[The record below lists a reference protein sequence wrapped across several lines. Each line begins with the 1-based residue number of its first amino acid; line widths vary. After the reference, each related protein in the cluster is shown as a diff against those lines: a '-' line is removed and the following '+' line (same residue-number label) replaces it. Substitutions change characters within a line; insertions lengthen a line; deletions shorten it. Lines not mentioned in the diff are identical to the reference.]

1 MQVCIPYLPFTTL
14 DLPSPFKIIIMN
26 YFKIKNIQTVISLC
40 ALMMMVA
47 CKKDFLEVELQGQRT
62 AESFWKS
69 EQDATEA
76 VNAIY
81 GNLRNAGQVGI
92 ASIAMESLGSDDA
105 DPGAKQSD
113 LPEMYQF
120 DNFSVTSSNQFVG
133 SFWAGCYSEI
143 NLCNQLLDNVDTMST
158 VAANLKARYMAEAKF
173 VRAYC
178 YFRLV
183 RAYGGVPLHLTVPKT
198 PAEFN
203 QERATAAAIWAS
215 IEKDLTDA
223 EPLLPVTYSAPSDN
237 GRVTKGA
244 AQALHAKVALYQKK
258 WSEVKSYSEKV
269 ISSGAYSLF
278 NNYSNLFTISNEL
291 SSESVFEIQAA
302 LIIGAEG
309 GASFPWSQN
318 SECQT
323 PENQF
328 GWGWNVPSE
337 NLVSAFAQGND
348 NTRMNATIIMIP
360 ETVGGDNIVQ
370 SGNNNMRYNQK
381 SYVPSS
387 FYVSGYPRGCQ
398 KNILA
403 IRYAEVLLMN
413 AEANNELGTAA
424 SAIISLNLVRARVG
438 LPATNASNQTDLR
451 NAIWAER
458 RLELAMENDRYFDVI
473 RQGRAAI
480 VFGPKGWTAGKNELW
495 PIPYNEMLLSGGKLT
510 QNPGYN

>member
-1 MQVCIPYLPFTTL
+1 
-14 DLPSPFKIIIMN
+14 MN
-26 YFKIKNIQTVISLC
+26 YFKIKHIQTGISLSC
-40 ALMMMVA
+40 LLIMLIA
-47 CKKDFLEVELQGQRT
+47 CKKDFLEVEQQGQRT
-62 AESFWKS
+62 AQSFWKTQ
-69 EQDATEA
+69 QDATEA

-92 ASIAMESLGSDDA
+92 ASIAIESLGSDDA

-143 NLCNQLLDNVDTMST
+143 NLCNQVLDNVDTMST
-158 VAANLKARYMAEAKF
+158 VAASLKARYMAEAKF
-173 VRAYC
+173 IRAYC

-183 RAYGGVPLHLTVPKT
+183 RAYGAVPLHLSVPKT
-198 PAEFN
+198 PSDFN
-203 QERATAAAIWAS
+203 KERSTAAAIWVA

-223 EPLLPVTYSAPSDN
+223 ETLLPVTYGAAIDN
-237 GRVTKGA
+237 GRATKGA
-244 AQALHAKVALYQKK
+244 AQALHAKVAMYQKK

-278 NNYSNLFTISNEL
+278 NNYSNLFTIPNEL
-291 SSESVFEIQAA
+291 SSESVFEIQAD
-302 LIIGAEG
+302 LIVGAEG

-323 PENQF
+323 PENQN
-328 GWGWNVPSE
+328 GWGWNVPSQD
-337 NLVSAFAQGND
+337 LVSAYTLSND
-348 NTRMNATIIMIP
+348 NTRMNATIIMVP

-370 SGNNNMRYNQK
+370 NANNNSRYNQK

-387 FYVSGYPRGCQ
+387 YYVSGYPRGCQ

-424 SAIISLNLVRARVG
+424 LATTSLNLVRTRAG
-438 LPATNASNQTDLR
+438 LPATTATDQAGLR
-451 NAIWAER
+451 TAIWTER

-473 RQGRAAI
+473 RQGKAATI
-480 VFGPKGWTAGKNELW
+480 FGPKGWTASKNEVW
-495 PIPYNEMLLSGGKLT
+495 PIPYNEILLSGGKLI

>member
-1 MQVCIPYLPFTTL
+1 
-14 DLPSPFKIIIMN
+14 MN
-26 YFKIKNIQTVISLC
+26 FLKIKNIQTAISLC
-40 ALMMMVA
+40 LLTMLVA

-62 AESFWKS
+62 AESFWKTQ
-69 EQDATEA
+69 QDATEA

-81 GNLRNAGQVGI
+81 GNLRSAGQVGI
-92 ASIAMESLGSDDA
+92 TSIAIESLGSDDA

-133 SFWAGCYSEI
+133 SFWAGAYSEI
-143 NLCNQLLDNVDTMST
+143 NLCNQVLDNVDTMST
-158 VAANLKARYMAEAKF
+158 VDASLKARYLAEAKF
-173 VRAYC
+173 IRAYS

-183 RAYGGVPLHLTVPKT
+183 RAYGAVPLHLSVPKT
-198 PAEFN
+198 AVEFN
-203 QERATAAAIWAS
+203 KERSDAAVVWTT
-215 IEKDLTDA
+215 IEKDLSDA
-223 EPLLPVTYSAPSDN
+223 ESILPVTYGTPTDN
-237 GRVTKGA
+237 GRATKGA

-323 PENQF
+323 PENQN
-328 GWGWNVPSE
+328 GWGWNVPSQD
-337 NLVSAFAQGND
+337 LVTAFTQAND

-370 SGNNNMRYNQK
+370 TGNNNTRYNQK

-387 FYVSGYPRGCQ
+387 YYVSGYPRGCQ
-398 KNILA
+398 KNIVA
-403 IRYAEVLLMN
+403 IRYAEVLLIN
-413 AEANNELGTAA
+413 AEANNELGIVTSATA
-424 SAIISLNLVRARVG
+424 SLNLVRTRAG
-438 LPATNASNQTDLR
+438 LSATTATDQAGLR
-451 NAIWAER
+451 TAIYNER

-473 RQGRAAI
+473 RQERAATL
-480 VFGPKGWTAGKNELW
+480 FGPKGWTAGKNEVW
-495 PIPYNEMLLSGGKLT
+495 PIPYNEILLSGGKLT

>member
-1 MQVCIPYLPFTTL
+1 
-14 DLPSPFKIIIMN
+14 MN
-26 YFKIKNIQTVISLC
+26 CFKIKNIQTGISLSC
-40 ALMMMVA
+40 LLIILVA
-47 CKKDFLEVELQGQRT
+47 CKKDFLDVELQGQRT

-81 GNLRNAGQVGI
+81 GNLRSAGQVGI
-92 ASIAMESLGSDDA
+92 ASIAIESLGSDDA

-133 SFWAGCYSEI
+133 SFWAGSYAEI
-143 NLCNQLLDNVDTMST
+143 NLCNQVLDHVDTMAS
-158 VAANLKARYMAEAKF
+158 VAANLKARYAAEAKF
-173 VRAYC
+173 IRAYC

-183 RAYGGVPLHLTVPKT
+183 RAYGAVPLHLSVPKT

-203 QERATAAAIWAS
+203 KERSAAPEIWSS

-223 EPLLPVTYSAPSDN
+223 ETILPVTYVAPIDN
-237 GRVTKGA
+237 GRATKGA
-244 AQALHAKVALYQKK
+244 AQALHAKVAMYQKK
-258 WSEVKSYSEKV
+258 WSEVKSYAEKV

-291 SSESVFEIQAA
+291 SSESVFEIQAD
-302 LIIGAEG
+302 LIVGAEG

-323 PENQF
+323 PENQN
-328 GWGWNVPSE
+328 GWGWNVPSQD
-337 NLVSAFAQGND
+337 LMSAFAQGND
-348 NTRMNATIIMIP
+348 NTRMNATIIMVP

-370 SGNNNMRYNQK
+370 NANNNSRYNQK

-387 FYVSGYPRGCQ
+387 YYVSGYPRGCQ

-413 AEANNELGTAA
+413 AEANNELG
-424 SAIISLNLVRARVG
+424 SAPLATSSLNLVRSRVG
-438 LPATNASNQTDLR
+438 LAATTATSQTDLR
-451 NAIWAER
+451 TAIWAER

-473 RQGRAAI
+473 RQGRAATL
-480 VFGPKGWTAGKNELW
+480 FGPKGWTANKNELW
-495 PIPYNEMLLSGGKLT
+495 PLPYNEILLSGGKLS
-510 QNPGYN
+510 QNQGYN